1 MGNVPV
7 NNELQRRSCWFA
19 GCGYLAAYVQ
29 LRGSDDR
36 DHKPLES
43 WWATEVTF
51 TTCSEHGTLM
61 GWDDPALRRKHHV
74 MTIEEFDVWEVHD
87 E

>member
-19 GCGYLAAYVQ
+19 GCRYQAAYV
-29 LRGSDDR
+29 
-36 DHKPLES
+36 
-43 WWATEVTF
+43 WATEVTF